1 MSEIKSEDGKKW
13 INAFIVLASV
23 LVGFLFIRLFDQLG
37 EWFDLEAKVGHFTL
51 VSQGIGVLVG
61 VATFAGIFKN
71 KTAFGHLDEVYQ
83 ELIKVIW
90 PGRDEV
96 VKATFGVV
104 IGLVV
109 ISGIFVCVDFIF
121 QKLLDLVY

>member
-1 MSEIKSEDGKKW
+1 MSEIKSEDSKKW
-13 INAFIVLASV
+13 INAFIALASI

-37 EWFDLEAKVGHFTL
+37 EWFDLEAKIGHFTI
-51 VSQGIGVLVG
+51 VSQGIGVLFG
-61 VATFAGIFKN
+61 LGTFVAIFKN
-71 KTAFGHLDEVYQ
+71 KAAFGHLDEVYQ

-96 VKATFGVV
+96 VKATFGIV
-104 IGLVV
+104 IGLVI
-109 ISGIFVCVDFIF
+109 ISAIFVCVDFIF